1 MINRVKN
8 ILHNKNGISS
18 ISALFA
24 VTLLLST
31 ILFTGCIEIKP
42 FPLDDSDLEILTT
55 SSGVEFV
62 RTPDSFFEDLPDWP
76 YEAKYVEID
85 GLRQAYA
92 EAGPA
97 DGEVVL
103 LLHGQPSWSYLYRKM
118 IPVLSDA
125 GYRVIAMDHLG
136 MGRSDKPIDLE
147 YHSYDNH
154 VYRLEQFIE
163 LLELE
168 NITTFVQDWGS
179 LIGLDVIGNDPDLF
193 ARVVVGDGGLFPI
206 PEGFIPCPLP
216 EDPVEQNNSM
226 NKFHSLITKIP
237 AQQPKIY
244 NKQGKPRLIFRIKN
258 IFDRDQNSSYFTYFT
273 NWILYSRNH
282 EDFRASTMLEAIT
295 YFPLTEEELDAYN
308 APFPAR
314 ICMAAPRTF
323 PGLVNELGGKHQSAI
338 DGLANFTKPF
348 LTIWASND
356 PGNLGSMEVQQFL
369 INLVPGAANQPHT
382 RLPEASHFLQDDQG
396 EEIARQMVEFMN
408 GSKKVGYELIDLLH
422 KEVWATSH
430 FTEEEYNAFSPPLLW
445 IKNDPRIMMADKAEF
460 LQSPGCDESGE
471 FTYIW
476 KFEKLFLKVVQLV
489 KMNKP
494 VDSEGLIRITE
505 LEKYHLLT
513 YYSGRN
519 VSILENPDGERFIE
533 VSRSV
538 NRSSDTFTLPDD
550 WTLTTQVLQEELK
563 LELTGIVS
571 VLRTDNEDSFQGPLP
586 EGIIIK

>member
-1 MINRVKN
+1 MIDRVKN
-8 ILHNKNGISS
+8 ILHNKNGKSS
-18 ISALFA
+18 ISAVFA
-24 VTLLLST
+24 ISLLLIT

-62 RTPDSFFEDLPDWP
+62 RTPDSFFEDFPDWP

-85 GLRQAYA
+85 ELRQAYA
-92 EAGPA
+92 EAGPV

-136 MGRSDKPIDLE
+136 MGRSDKPIDLD

-163 LLELE
+163 ILELE

-179 LIGLDVIGNDPDLF
+179 LIGLDVIGNNPDLF
-193 ARVVVGDGGLFPI
+193 ARVVVGDGCLFPI
-206 PEGFIPCPLP
+206 PEGFIPFPLP
-216 EDPVEQNNSM
+216 EDPEEQTKAM

-237 AQQPKIY
+237 AQQPNFY
-244 NKQGKPRLIFRIKN
+244 NKRGEPKLIFRIKN
-258 IFDRDQNSSYFTYFT
+258 IFDRNQNKSYFT

-323 PGLVNELGGKHQSAI
+323 PGLANELGGKHQTAI

-382 RLPEASHFLQDDQG
+382 RLPQASHFLQDDQG
-396 EEIARQMVEFMN
+396 DKIARLMVEFMN
-408 GSKKVGYELIDLLH
+408 GSKRIGYELINLLT
-422 KEVWATSH
+422 KEVLATSH
-430 FTEEEYNAFSPPLLW
+430 FTSEEYDAFSPPLLW
-445 IKNDPRIMMADKAEF
+445 IKNDPRIMMADEAEF
-460 LQSPGCDESGE
+460 LQSPGCNDPGQ
-471 FTYIW
+471 FTYMW
-476 KFEKLFLKVVQLV
+476 RFDKFFLKVVQLI

-494 VDSEGLIRITE
+494 ADSEGLIIKTT

-519 VSILENPDGERFIE
+519 VSILQNPIGERFIE

-538 NRSSDTFTLPDD
+538 NRSSDTFTIPEG
-550 WTLTTQVLQEELK
+550 WTLTTHELQTELQVELS
-563 LELTGIVS
+563 GIVS

-586 EGIIIK
+586 DGIIIK